1 MADMLVKLY
10 DLKYDEELFNRL
22 RDKGISV
29 RRAKAPEK
37 SLVLNWVKENFGG
50 YWESECDVSFSN
62 SPISCFIAIDKIKNK
77 IVGFSCYDATC
88 KDFFGPTGVD
98 ENYRGENIGKALL
111 LIALKSMWEIGY
123 AYAIIGGVGPI
134 KFYEKAVNAILIENS
149 EPGIYE
155 GLLKNN

>member
-10 DLKYDEELFNRL
+10 DLKYDEELFNQL
-22 RDKGISV
+22 KDKGISV

-37 SLVLNWVKENFGG
+37 SLVLSWVKENFGG

-98 ENYRGENIGKALL
+98 ENYRGKNIGKALL

-149 EPGIYE
+149 EPGIYK
-155 GLLKNN
+155 GLLKNK